1 MGNLP
6 QGVDIKRLSQEDL
19 IRTRDQNRNLIDQ
32 IMGTFADI
40 LNDVEVGL
48 ARAMRFALFPTERE
62 QDLLSKFAVELSD
75 PVSRVLAETEAK
87 TFCELAESPGVISDR
102 MHCGA

>member
-1 MGNLP
+1 
-6 QGVDIKRLSQEDL
+6 
-19 IRTRDQNRNLIDQ
+19 
-32 IMGTFADI
+32 
-40 LNDVEVGL
+40 
-48 ARAMRFALFPTERE
+48 MRFALFPTERE